1 MKKFVEDWL
10 AYADEDLI
18 AADVLNDNSLTN
30 AVAFHCQQ
38 AIEKYF
44 KAFLIENDILFPR
57 IHNLIRLYGMIQ
69 EVKDLEIDDEKLDVI
84 NGVYTNTRY
93 PGEFGLMP
101 DALPSHEQAKD
112 FIEFAQKV
120 KTIIR
125 AALGVSG

>member
-18 AADVLNDNSLTN
+18 AADVLNDNSFTN

-101 DALPSHEQAKD
+101 DALPSLEQAKD
-112 FIEFAQKV
+112 FIEFAKKV

-125 AALGVSG
+125 AALEVSG